1 MNKMFGFISKKK
13 MKKDLEIMRNKANK
27 SYSNNFKE
35 GEEQHNKDLFN
46 YNQGECNVYNY
57 LIDVYLR

>member
-1 MNKMFGFISKKK
+1 
-13 MKKDLEIMRNKANK
+13 MKKDLEIKRNKANE
-27 SYSNNFKE
+27 SYSNNFKD

-57 LIDVYLR
+57 LIDVYLK